1 MSTFLQKLKGKGVV
15 NEEDVAAATGTKAE
29 APAGVTQLP
38 VDVYQSDKEI
48 VIFAQIP
55 GADISQLDVS
65 IEGNSDVLTVQGH
78 YNRPE
83 DLLASSAS
91 SHSTGDIQIHTSQTS
106 SGEFSLEE
114 CSWGQFFRQIIL
126 PEEIESERAQAKV
139 KDGVLVL
146 KLPLKGSDDK
156 KVRMSIEKVGE

>member
-15 NEEDVAAATGTKAE
+15 SQEDVAAAAGTKAD

-38 VDVYQSDKEI
+38 VDVYQSGSEI

-55 GADISQLDVS
+55 GTDISKLDVS
-65 IEGNSDVLTVQGH
+65 IEGNSDVLTIQGH

-83 DLLASSAS
+83 DFLSGGDAHSSGDIVIHTS
-91 SHSTGDIQIHTSQTS
+91 SHSTGGD
-106 SGEFSLEE
+106 FSLEE

-156 KVRMSIEKVGE
+156 RVKMSIEKM